1 MTRQNFLGG
10 IELAISDLK
19 SKFERLSDADDD
31 KYRGKGDDKDGGLP
45 THGNKRKV
53 DMIKKY
59 VSAKDKMLLNSKNQ
73 DKMIRK
79 YIEKEKEQKTSK

>member
-1 MTRQNFLGG
+1 MGG
-10 IELAISDLK
+10 IELTISELR

-31 KYRGKGDDKDGGLP
+31 KYRGKGDDKECGMP
-45 THGNKRKV
+45 THGNKRKA

-59 VSAKDKMLLNSKNQ
+59 VSSKDKVLLSSKNQ

-79 YIEKEKEQKTSK
+79 YIE